1 MFEQVIG
8 DWPKHQRFILTSCDT
23 KYFDQYFPRF
33 YKTYS
38 EHWSLPIHVHIID
51 PTQNAR
57 YRLDRLPVTYT
68 HCVTDKAILKFPY
81 SYETYCQAQRFI
93 LLGHKMLENQ
103 SVIVAD
109 VDSYALNRTTTGP
122 GIDGYVP
129 TANLNASKKKKTKKL
144 KEAPLQM
151 KHGDAIDVV
160 LDKVKNVIK
169 KDLER
174 GKVDSLNQLGK
185 MVKVKASGVENKPG
199 RHIVT
204 LNQEFTMDER
214 EDTTTK
220 E

>member
-1 MFEQVIG
+1 MKTFRMFSEDYVDAYSI
-8 DWPKHQRFILTSCDT
+8 HRTS
-23 KYFDQYFPRF
+23 
-33 YKTYS
+33 
-38 EHWSLPIHVHIID
+38 
-51 PTQNAR
+51 
-57 YRLDRLPVTYT
+57 
-68 HCVTDKAILKFPY
+68 
-81 SYETYCQAQRFI
+81 
-93 LLGHKMLENQ
+93 
-103 SVIVAD
+103 
-109 VDSYALNRTTTGP
+109 TGP
-122 GIDGYVP
+122 GMGQYVP
-129 TANLNASKKKKTKKL
+129 TADLNASKKKKTKKL
-144 KEAPLQM
+144 KEAPLKM

-160 LDKVKNVIK
+160 LDKVKDVVR